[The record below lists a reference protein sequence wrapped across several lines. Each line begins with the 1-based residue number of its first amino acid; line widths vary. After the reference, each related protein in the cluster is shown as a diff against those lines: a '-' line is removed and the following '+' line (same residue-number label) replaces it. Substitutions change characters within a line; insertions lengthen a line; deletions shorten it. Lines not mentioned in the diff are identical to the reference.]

1 MDDSDRK
8 NDDPGSRCGHGL
20 SGAGSFIRHDHR
32 QRAGGLESDALKNT
46 ETSTWFAFNVSIGL
60 PDLFPFSGGGAET
73 MLPNEAS
80 DRQSLAA
87 RCWAERSVER
97 GTAYNLCLT
106 EVVRGVRNITNC
118 V

>member
-46 ETSTWFAFNVSIGL
+46 ET
-60 PDLFPFSGGGAET
+60 GA
-73 MLPNEAS
+73 
-80 DRQSLAA
+80 
-87 RCWAERSVER
+87 
-97 GTAYNLCLT
+97 
-106 EVVRGVRNITNC
+106 VVRLQRLNRFT
-118 V
+118 